1 MNAKT
6 FPMNSPLT
14 LALFALSV
22 LLLGGCAT
30 FSKDGGF
37 DSVST
42 VAHDRTGKD
51 VKIIRSDDDAASVQ
65 SSIKTLLAKP
75 LDVGDA
81 VQIALLNNR
90 GLQATYTELDIAEA
104 DLVQAG
110 RLHNPGFSFKRTR
123 ARDDVMIERTFTL
136 SLISLITAPL
146 AQRIE
151 GRRFEQAKLMVTN
164 EALHVAAETRKA
176 WFDAVA
182 AMQGVVYAKQVSL
195 SAEASAELAKQ
206 MERTGNWSKLDQV
219 REQVFYAE
227 ATAEVARANQA
238 SVMAREK
245 LTRLMGLSGGDT
257 QFQLPDR
264 LPDLPT
270 RPLELDDAE
279 TVALQNRLDIQAGK
293 LETAGLASSLGL
305 TKTTRFI
312 NVLDLGYI
320 RGNTTGAA
328 PERGYELSVEIP
340 LFDWGSARVT
350 KAEAI
355 YMQSV
360 HRLAETT
367 VNARSEV
374 RESYLGYRTAFD
386 LARHYRDNI
395 VPLRKTISDENLLRY
410 NGMLIG
416 VFELL
421 ADARDQVASVNGYIN
436 ALKDYWIAETELQAA
451 LGGTLPN
458 NPSTKGQ

>member
-1 MNAKT
+1 MSQT
-6 FPMNSPLT
+6 SVVFGSLRT
-14 LALFALSV
+14 LAVFTASV

-37 DSVST
+37 DDVSK
-42 VAHDRTGKD
+42 VAQDRIGKE
-51 VKIIRSDDDAASVQ
+51 VKIVRFDDDTASAQ

-75 LDVGDA
+75 LDAGDA

-90 GLQATYTELDIAEA
+90 GLQATYTELGIAEA

-110 RLHNPGFSFKRTR
+110 RLHNPGFSFKRTH
-123 ARDDVMIERTFTL
+123 AGDDVMIERTFTL
-136 SLISLITAPL
+136 NLISLITAPL

-151 GRRFEQAKLMVTN
+151 GRRFEQVKLLVTN
-164 EALHVAAETRKA
+164 EALRVAAETRKA
-176 WFDAVA
+176 WFEAVA
-182 AMQGVVYAKQVSL
+182 AAQGVAYAQQVNL

-206 MERTGNWSKLDQV
+206 MERTGNWSKLDQA

-227 ATAEVARANQA
+227 ATAGVARANQA

-257 QFQLPDR
+257 QFQLPER
-264 LPDLPT
+264 LPDLPS
-270 RPLELDDAE
+270 RPLELDNAE
-279 TVALQNRLDIQAGK
+279 AIALENRLDIQAGK

-305 TKTTRFI
+305 TKTTRFV

-320 RGNTTGAA
+320 RGNTTGAP

-340 LFDWGSARVT
+340 LFDWGGARVT

-355 YMQSV
+355 YMQSA
-360 HRLAETT
+360 HRLAETA

-374 RESYLGYRTAFD
+374 RESYLGYRTAHD
-386 LARHYRDNI
+386 LARHYRDHI
-395 VPLRKTISDENLLRY
+395 VTAAQDQSLEDE
-410 NGMLIG
+410 
-416 VFELL
+416 
-421 ADARDQVASVNGYIN
+421 S
-436 ALKDYWIAETELQAA
+436 AA
-451 LGGTLPN
+451 L
-458 NPSTKGQ
+458 QRHAAQRV

>member
-1 MNAKT
+1 MNTKT
-6 FPMNSPLT
+6 FSMGSPRT
-14 LALFALSV
+14 LAILV
-22 LLLGGCAT
+22 LTTVILGGCAT

-37 DSVST
+37 DNVSKAT
-42 VAHDRTGKD
+42 QDRTGKEI
-51 VKIIRSDDDAASVQ
+51 KRIRSDDDAASVQ

-90 GLQATYTELDIAEA
+90 GLQATYAELGIAEA

-123 ARDDVMIERTFTL
+123 EGDDVLIERTFTM
-136 SLISLITAPL
+136 SLIGLITAPL

-151 GRRFEQAKLMVTN
+151 GRRFEQTKLLVTN
-164 EALHVAAETRKA
+164 EALRVAAETRKA

-182 AMQGVVYAKQVSL
+182 TTQGVAYAKQVSL

-219 REQVFYAE
+219 REQLFYAE
-227 ATAEVARANQA
+227 ATAGVARAQQA

-245 LTRLMGLSGGDT
+245 LTRLMGLSGTDT

-270 RPLELDDAE
+270 RPLELDNAE
-279 TVALQNRLDIQAGK
+279 TIALENRLDIQAGK

-320 RGNTTGAA
+320 RGNTTGAP

-340 LFDWGSARVT
+340 LFDWGGARVA

-355 YMQSV
+355 YMQSA
-360 HRLAETT
+360 HRLAETA

-374 RESYLGYRTAFD
+374 RESYLGYRAAYD
-386 LARHYRDNI
+386 LARHYRDHI

-410 NGMLIG
+410 NGMLIS

-421 ADARDQVASVNGYIN
+421 ADAREQVASVNGYIE
-436 ALKDYWIAETELQAA
+436 ALKDYWLAETELQTA
-451 LGGTLPN
+451 LGGKLPN
-458 NPSTKGQ
+458 NTMKGQ